1 MPKKKVTLHETG
13 PIEKGFCSSFGKRTG
28 SYVLILKL
36 DRNTAIPVGRLGA
49 IQFPTGYYIYAG
61 SAFGPGGLKSRVGRH
76 LKRSKKCRWHI
87 DYLRRFA
94 EVKEIWYTFH
104 PEKVECR
111 WSEIFQTMRGVRII
125 CPGFGSSDCRCESHL
140 FFFIKKP
147 GLLTFR
153 RKTKEAVLASV
164 SD

>member
-1 MPKKKVTLHETG
+1 MVGDFLNAFEKKAGTYALVMKMAGEA
-13 PIEKGFCSSFGKRTG
+13 SF
-28 SYVLILKL
+28 
-36 DRNTAIPVGRLGA
+36 PVGRLGTFT
-49 IQFPTGYYIYAG
+49 FPSGFYIYTG
-61 SAFGPGGLKSRVGRH
+61 SAFGSGGLKARVGRH
-76 LKRSKKCRWHI
+76 LHHSKKCRWHV
-87 DYLRRFA
+87 DYLRKFA

-140 FFFIKKP
+140 FFFTEKP

-164 SD
+164 CG